1 MRTTSRGVA
10 RTLGGRYADNP
21 IWFLRRVITVHPL
34 GGAPMGRFASEGVV
48 DPYGNVFGY
57 PGLYVADGSVMPGPV
72 GPEPQLHHRRARR
85 PLRRPHPRDQPGQ
98 GGRRHMTSVRF
109 TEEMLGHVTFG
120 EEDFLR
126 GAVAERDGA
135 GALKFHLTIVVEDID
150 RFRTDPRRNAGAHG
164 YLVCDALGGKLPVE
178 HGAFNLFVD
187 TEPGVKRMLYRLF
200 FRDGAGHPL
209 TLSGYKLIEDNAGFD
224 VWKDTTTLFTRVL
237 RGHVDEPGEAD
248 AEVVASGVLRIRARD
263 FARQLTTF
271 RGTLRALLKFNV
283 IFLGQLAEAYLRKG
297 RRAHVAA

>member
-1 MRTTSRGVA
+1 
-10 RTLGGRYADNP
+10 
-21 IWFLRRVITVHPL
+21 
-34 GGAPMGRFASEGVV
+34 
-48 DPYGNVFGY
+48 
-57 PGLYVADGSVMPGPV
+57 
-72 GPEPQLHHRRARR
+72 
-85 PLRRPHPRDQPGQ
+85 
-98 GGRRHMTSVRF
+98 MTSVRF

-150 RFRTDPRRNAGAHG
+150 RFRTDPRRNAAAHG
-164 YLVCDALGGKLPVE
+164 YLECDALGGKLPVE

-200 FRDGAGHPL
+200 FHDGAGHPL

-271 RGTLRALLKFNV
+271 RGTPRALLKFNV

>member
-1 MRTTSRGVA
+1 M
-10 RTLGGRYADNP
+10 N
-21 IWFLRRVITVHPL
+21 
-34 GGAPMGRFASEGVV
+34 
-48 DPYGNVFGY
+48 
-57 PGLYVADGSVMPGPV
+57 
-72 GPEPQLHHRRARR
+72 
-85 PLRRPHPRDQPGQ
+85 
-98 GGRRHMTSVRF
+98 SVRF

-126 GAVAERDGA
+126 GAAPARDGA
-135 GALKFHLTIVVEDID
+135 GALKFHLTIVVDDID
-150 RFRTDPRRNAGAHG
+150 RFGSDPRRNAGAHG

-209 TLSGYKLIEDNAGFD
+209 TLSGYKLVKDDAGFD
-224 VWKDTTTLFTRVL
+224 VWRDTTTLFTRVL
-237 RGHVDEPGEAD
+237 RGHVDEAA
-248 AEVVASGVLRIRARD
+248 AETVASGVLRIRARD

-271 RGTLRALLKFNV
+271 RGSLGGLLKFMR

-297 RRAHVAA
+297 RRARVAA